1 MATTKSRNAFGT
13 LGTWTDYERGYG
25 DPNWK
30 DVNWGGWDA
39 SDADFF
45 GDARKFFEDH
55 QVYGQH
61 VGDYGS
67 KNLFDSFGG
76 EYSFYNPGKTVGS
89 HSKWTGGKSD
99 LFKLAKDLYY
109 YESRITSSSIKSGTI
124 GRKRGKYKSISKRSG
139 RNFRIISR
147 YVYFSFI

>member
-1 MATTKSRNAFGT
+1 MVVKSRNAFGT

-61 VGDYGS
+61 VGDMVLKIYLILLAVSTVSITQVRLLDHIVNG
-67 KNLFDSFGG
+67 L
-76 EYSFYNPGKTVGS
+76 EGKVIY
-89 HSKWTGGKSD
+89 
-99 LFKLAKDLYY
+99 L
-109 YESRITSSSIKSGTI
+109 
-124 GRKRGKYKSISKRSG
+124 
-139 RNFRIISR
+139 N
-147 YVYFSFI
+147 